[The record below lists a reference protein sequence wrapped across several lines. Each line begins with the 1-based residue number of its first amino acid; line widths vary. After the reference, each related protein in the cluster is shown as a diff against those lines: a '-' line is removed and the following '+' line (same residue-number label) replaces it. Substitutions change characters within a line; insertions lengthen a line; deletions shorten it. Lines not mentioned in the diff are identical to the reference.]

1 MGRDSDTGAM
11 LSSRTDE
18 RLSLLRMRAQ
28 APAAVAVAVTG
39 VVGFTVAVALRVPV
53 WLFLLVLGVEVMAFI
68 AGLAIYRA
76 RGAG

>member
-1 MGRDSDTGAM
+1 L

-18 RLSLLRMRAQ
+18 RQSLLRMRAL
-28 APAAVAVAVTG
+28 ALAAAAVAVTG

-53 WLFLLVLGVEVMAFI
+53 WLFPLVLGVEVIAFI
-68 AGLAIYRA
+68 AGLAICRA